1 MWWLWFNVKLF
12 RSIALVTLFAKTEKS
27 LISPLLWRAHLDF
40 SDVGLFVRL
49 LKLSLYLSDDQARCR
64 RGWVGS
70 TCPMEV
76 LWSRPQHNSRALL
89 CSGLSGHSRKVGPKK
104 LGFPNSSEIK
114 HKSDFSFR
122 TLNFNNTINFY
133 ITRLKIEQN
142 LNRFEKFERRVSSL
156 FEFWRQTKT
165 LGRGP
170 DLTSLPF
177 SPRSGRRLDAR
188 RCYRAAKAAVVATDR
203 LVGRSF
209 VAKKRLTEFFYY
221 FSATV
226 SQPYLWNWQ

>member
-104 LGFPNSSEIK
+104 LGFPISSEIK

-122 TLNFNNTINFY
+122 TLKFNETTNFY
-133 ITRLKIEQN
+133 KTRLKSNWIWIVSKS
-142 LNRFEKFERRVSSL
+142 LNEGSQVSLNFGGKQKRSVGAPTWL
-156 FEFWRQTKT
+156 LSHLVRASAADST
-165 LGRGP
+165 RGAAIAP
-170 DLTSLPF
+170 PKPPS
-177 SPRSGRRLDAR
+177 SPPID
-188 RCYRAAKAAVVATDR
+188 
-203 LVGRSF
+203 
-209 VAKKRLTEFFYY
+209 
-221 FSATV
+221 
-226 SQPYLWNWQ
+226 